1 MALAHKGVEARLIP
15 WRFSESEAIA
25 FSNQRLVPILVHDGQ
40 VITDSW
46 HIAQHIEGSYP
57 DRPALFGDRCPV
69 ALAKF
74 INSWADA
81 ALVSALVP
89 IILLDIYTL
98 LGGDDQDYFRLS
110 REQRF
115 GMTLEPFVADG
126 PGHLARL
133 EKTLAPLRKTLG
145 DQDYFSGSDR
155 SDDHTSEL
163 QSLMRNSYA
172 VFC

>member
-1 MALAHKGVEARLIP
+1 MRISDWSSDVCSSDLRVEFLRGGY
-15 WRFSESEAIA
+15 
-25 FSNQRLVPILVHDGQ
+25 LVHGGQ

-81 ALVSALVP
+81 DLVSALVP

-98 LGGDDQDYFRLS
+98 LGGDDEDYFRLS
-110 REQRF
+110 REQHF
-115 GMTLEPFVADG
+115 GMTLEHVVAER
-126 PGHLARL
+126 PGHFD
-133 EKTLAPLRKTLG
+133 RK
-145 DQDYFSGSDR
+145 R
-155 SDDHTSEL
+155 TSL
-163 QSLMRNSYA
+163 NYSH
-172 VFC
+172 